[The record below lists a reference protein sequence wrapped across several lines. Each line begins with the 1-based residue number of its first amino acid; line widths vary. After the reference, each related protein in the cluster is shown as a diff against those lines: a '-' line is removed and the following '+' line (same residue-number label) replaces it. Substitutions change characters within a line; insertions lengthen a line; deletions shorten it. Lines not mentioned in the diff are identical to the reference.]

1 MAYCQLSR
9 EETDEDLESGQL
21 SEGSDPSEE
30 ERTGDRDSEDDLA
43 RDLSKMVKWM
53 KSLEELSKEQH
64 FWGDE
69 ESEERNIDF
78 NLRLV
83 SLNEMKKKE
92 EEESRLQKILDEFAA
107 NFPTQDWLKP
117 RQRDFPPEIY
127 SMLERLKKGGKP
139 VYKLADEAWKTT
151 LNEIK
156 VSTFVKYVNQLQVQR
171 NGEGLLSFL
180 KSLTIEVDDKEL
192 LTFLRKALKKGD
204 FGEHNEVIRK
214 VQDSDWDLHLVE
226 SHTTNLYDMAMKLPK
241 EDFKEARD
249 ELMRFT
255 ITHDQYLG
263 QWWCEGFCKWLANVK
278 QKIWRKNRDMQKRL
292 GFHRIALRVDFSISP
307 AKRLLMCND
316 YQLAVML
323 RELTNTGSDSEVF
336 STTFACALVL
346 AAKARVRHHFKYVIL
361 NDLMFIILL
370 GFVGYAVRS
379 ETMPG
384 TLTVLFMGISTA
396 FLLRKAFDRLMFYA
410 TTWKKI
416 TTPAVK
422 TSLYTVALISV
433 EVGSTILVILY
444 ILGIVSNEVNNHGQQ
459 FESWEEFWK
468 RRKECMWPW
477 TNKAHKEDG
486 YFQHHPNLLA
496 LLILCRW
503 AMFINSLQLIESVG
517 RNVVPL
523 AHAVTRAASLIF
535 LLFLTCSLLATFHA
549 YFVFP
554 LHQEASFDTALD
566 RLIDMFRLEML
577 SDFDLDELQNRRQN
591 VSGDISAAHLEFTG
605 SMWHAGQRQYQGIR
619 VGFVLIS
626 LFLSVVAMN
635 TYIGLL
641 GELYSEAVKKK
652 NQIYNNYLATVLWP
666 HLSMRHRSNKW
677 YSDKT
682 GWMCSCSPCAEEHED
697 EEPLKGVEACWMFY
711 DRTDLFDDPDEKTRE
726 EPRDVSSP
734 RRRSQR

>member
-1 MAYCQLSR
+1 MPVAPGPKPPIAK
-9 EETDEDLESGQL
+9 T
-21 SEGSDPSEE
+21 
-30 ERTGDRDSEDDLA
+30 RT
-43 RDLSKMVKWM
+43 K
-53 KSLEELSKEQH
+53 
-64 FWGDE
+64 
-69 ESEERNIDF
+69 
-78 NLRLV
+78 
-83 SLNEMKKKE
+83 
-92 EEESRLQKILDEFAA
+92 QKPA
-107 NFPTQDWLKP
+107 
-117 RQRDFPPEIY
+117 
-127 SMLERLKKGGKP
+127 GC
-139 VYKLADEAWKTT
+139 
-151 LNEIK
+151 
-156 VSTFVKYVNQLQVQR
+156 ST
-171 NGEGLLSFL
+171 
-180 KSLTIEVDDKEL
+180 IAEVDDKEL

-316 YQLAVML
+316 YQLA
-323 RELTNTGSDSEVF
+323 ELTNTGSDSEVF

-477 TNKAHKEDG
+477 TNKAHKEG
-486 YFQHHPNLLA
+486 CLATKRSGLTKRSSGLATTLHHPNLLA

-535 LLFLTCSLLATFHA
+535 LLFLRLGESSCDSLTLSMTCSLLATFHA

-605 SMWHAGQRQYQGIR
+605 RMWHAGQRQYQGIR

-626 LFLSVVAMN
+626 LFLSEPWRVR
-635 TYIGLL
+635 
-641 GELYSEAVKKK
+641 GEGWSSR
-652 NQIYNNYLATVLWP
+652 IYNNYLATVLWP

-697 EEPLKGVEACWMFY
+697 EDDGEPLKGVEACWMFY

-726 EPRDVSSP
+726 EPRDVSWIAG
-734 RRRSQR
+734 RSNCWKLFE